1 MHWRSGGTCAKS
13 VRRESSARR
22 VRHAQG
28 GVAGRVV
35 GSVDVVGGGSWTD
48 RGRIVDADRGRIVD
62 ADRGRGSWTRIVDAD
77 RGRIVDA
84 DRGRIVDAVRPK
96 GEQGGVGGGRW
107 RW

>member
-62 ADRGRGSWTRIVDAD
+62 ADRGR
-77 RGRIVDA
+77 
-84 DRGRIVDAVRPK
+84 IVDAVRPK